1 MGRKQESKGGGAKEN
16 GKERVQVAFAWP
28 LAQRRYDARQLQLCC
43 AGAGGGVFLSGP
55 VAAIITT
62 QSRDQTQITVI
73 TRRLGGLGLRQNW
86 GGSAK
91 MAPRHACSGTAL
103 RETQHARYMPDLLG
117 PFIPWL
123 MAYR

>member
-1 MGRKQESKGGGAKEN
+1 MGRKPESKGGPKKMEKKGFKYLLRGPLRKGDMTHVSSSYA
-16 GKERVQVAFAWP
+16 VQE
-28 LAQRRYDARQLQLCC
+28 Q
-43 AGAGGGVFLSGP
+43 AGGGFLRGLLLLLLPHSQG
-55 VAAIITT
+55 
-62 QSRDQTQITVI
+62 
-73 TRRLGGLGLRQNW
+73 TRPKLQLLHGDWGLGLRQNW